1 MRKIL
6 MTVALLN
13 LLLILSGCA
22 TIMRGSGRTI
32 ASVSII
38 TEPQE
43 ANISC
48 DGQKLISPTTVN
60 LDRATDHSIII
71 TKAGYKTVSIK
82 LRSGVRPFKGVGAS
96 LVENTAAWGWWTL
109 GIGTAA
115 GMIVD
120 ATSGSMKDL
129 NTTEV
134 NVKLEPGEGIINM
147 TDADL
152 IKAYKE
158 KELKDKNM
166 EEAR

>member
-6 MTVALLN
+6 VIVVLLN
-13 LLLILSGCA
+13 LALLLSGCA

-43 ANISC
+43 ANITC

-60 LDRATDHSIII
+60 MDKATDHSIII
-71 TKAGYKTVSIK
+71 TKDGYKTVSIK
-82 LRSGVRPFKGVGAS
+82 LRSGVRPFKGIGAS

-120 ATSGSMKDL
+120 ATSGAMKDL
-129 NTTEV
+129 NTTEI
-134 NVKLEPGEGIINM
+134 NIKLEPGEGIINM

-158 KELKDKNM
+158 KETNTKKP
-166 EEAR
+166 EKTR

>member
-1 MRKIL
+1 MRKI
-6 MTVALLN
+6 V
-13 LLLILSGCA
+13 ILGFILFLTLSLAGCA

-43 ANISC
+43 ANITC
-48 DGQKLISPTTVN
+48 DGQRLISPTTVN
-60 LDRATDHSIII
+60 LDKSTDHSIII
-71 TKAGYKTVSIK
+71 TKGGYKTVNIK

-96 LVENTAAWGWWTL
+96 FVENTAAWGWWTL

-120 ATSGSMKDL
+120 AASGSMKDL
-129 NTTEV
+129 NTTEIYI
-134 NVKLEPGEGIINM
+134 KLEPGEGIINM

-158 KELKDKNM
+158 RQNKENKKP
-166 EEAR
+166 